1 MYFAKLHSIIMEPK
15 TLFQISQYLSHMM
28 VFETISSSYIILIL
42 KQLLNI
48 NNHGGKH
55 DTLDTNIGILTLDLI
70 LLIKLHGV
78 NRVC

>member
-1 MYFAKLHSIIMEPK
+1 MQPK

-28 VFETISSSYIILIL
+28 VSETIFSSNIILIL
-42 KQLLNI
+42 NNLLNI

-78 NRVC
+78 NRVF

>member
-1 MYFAKLHSIIMEPK
+1 M
-15 TLFQISQYLSHMM
+15 
-28 VFETISSSYIILIL
+28 
-42 KQLLNI
+42 NI

-78 NRVC
+78 NGVCWKFAIGLLNFRLTLQNNTIPVRKVTNQNSIVLSSQL

>member
-1 MYFAKLHSIIMEPK
+1 MQPK
-15 TLFQISQYLSHMM
+15 TLFQISQYLQHMM
-28 VFETISSSYIILIL
+28 VSETIFSSNIILIL

-48 NNHGGKH
+48 NNHGGNH

-78 NRVC
+78 NGAC

>member
-1 MYFAKLHSIIMEPK
+1 MQPK

-28 VFETISSSYIILIL
+28 VSETISSSYIILIL

-48 NNHGGKH
+48 KIYGGKH